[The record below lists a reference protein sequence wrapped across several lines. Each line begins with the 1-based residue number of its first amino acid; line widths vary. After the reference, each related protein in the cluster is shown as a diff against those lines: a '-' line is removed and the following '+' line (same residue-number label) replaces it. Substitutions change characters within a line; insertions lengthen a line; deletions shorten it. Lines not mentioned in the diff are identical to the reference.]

1 MTQALYRP
9 GAGAGSM
16 SGGQRRMV
24 TQVRAASQHS
34 LVLRPGEVSSLEEV
48 ITSEEGPASEVT

>member
-1 MTQALYRP
+1 
-9 GAGAGSM
+9 M

-48 ITSEEGPASEVT
+48 ITSEAGPASEVTCRHRLRQIELV